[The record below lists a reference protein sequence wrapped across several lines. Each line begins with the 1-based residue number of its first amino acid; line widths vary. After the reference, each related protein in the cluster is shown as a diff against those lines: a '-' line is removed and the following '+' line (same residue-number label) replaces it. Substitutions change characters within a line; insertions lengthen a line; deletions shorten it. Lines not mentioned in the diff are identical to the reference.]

1 MKRKLL
7 DQRIGSALPPTAIQ
21 FVIDPAYRRRLS
33 LARRITTPD
42 EPNPNA
48 LCPEDNCINTPT
60 TEQHPQ
66 DYLLEAHY
74 YNTNTVDPDFDI
86 DGSLEFDDSME
97 LDTPDAQFSGLTVVR
112 LGKDTRRWLKGY
124 NIL

>member
-1 MKRKLL
+1 MRV
-7 DQRIGSALPPTAIQ
+7 Q
-21 FVIDPAYRRRLS
+21 FVVSPAYRRK
-33 LARRITTPD
+33 LALAKRITTPD
-42 EPNPNA
+42 DPNPNA

-60 TEQHPQ
+60 ADQP
-66 DYLLEAHY
+66 DPKEAYY

-97 LDTPDAQFSGLTVVR
+97 LDTPDAQFSGLTITR
-112 LGKDTRRWLKGY
+112 PGRDTRRWLKGY

>member
-1 MKRKLL
+1 MRV
-7 DQRIGSALPPTAIQ
+7 Q
-21 FVIDPAYRRRLS
+21 FVISPAYRRK
-33 LARRITTPD
+33 LALAKRVTTGTAPD
-42 EPNPNA
+42 A
-48 LCPEDNCINTPT
+48 DMGCINTPT

-86 DGSLEFDDSME
+86 DGSLEFDDDMA
-97 LDTPDAQFSGLTVVR
+97 LDTPDAQFSGLTITQPGR
-112 LGKDTRRWLKGY
+112 DTRRWLKGY